1 MNLILEEIDP
11 KCLVYHQPV
20 RNTVMDESE
29 FMRVGYSTQLFAM
42 NGVYTTMCLKG
53 QVSDCFFNKSR
64 VSYQLDKDNL
74 EQIDNMIKIEQ
85 EVLSRASIIGREEMT
100 KLKEQL
106 MSKSIRVFNNDPE
119 GASPMTCEN
128 TEIVVKISGVWI
140 TDRAYG
146 LTFKFFQINRQLKNK
161 SE

>member
-29 FMRVGYSTQLFAM
+29 FMRVGYSTHLFAM
-42 NGVYTTMCLKG
+42 NGVYTTIQLNG
-53 QVSDCFFNKSR
+53 EVSDCFFNKSR
-64 VSYQLDKDNL
+64 VSYQLDSDNL
-74 EQIDNMIKIEQ
+74 EQIDKMVKMEQ
-85 EVLSRASIIGREEMT
+85 EILSRAGISGREEMT

-106 MSKSIRVFNNDPE
+106 LSKSIRVFNNDPE
-119 GASPMTCEN
+119 VASPMSCDN
-128 TEIVVKISGVWI
+128 TEIVVKISGVWM

-146 LTFKFFQINRQLKNK
+146 LTFKFFQINHQLK
-161 SE
+161 SISG

>member
-1 MNLILEEIDP
+1 MNLILEDIDP

-42 NGVYTTMCLKG
+42 NGVYTTMYLKG
-53 QVSDCFFNKSR
+53 EVSDSFFNKSR
-64 VSYQLDKDNL
+64 VSYQLDTENL
-74 EQIDNMIKIEQ
+74 EQIDNMIKMEK
-85 EVLSRASIIGREEMT
+85 EVLSRAGITGREEMT

-119 GASPMTCEN
+119 GASPITCEN
-128 TEIVVKISGVWI
+128 PEIVVKISGVWI

-146 LTFKFFQINRQLKNK
+146 LTFKFFQINRQLKSK
-161 SE
+161 